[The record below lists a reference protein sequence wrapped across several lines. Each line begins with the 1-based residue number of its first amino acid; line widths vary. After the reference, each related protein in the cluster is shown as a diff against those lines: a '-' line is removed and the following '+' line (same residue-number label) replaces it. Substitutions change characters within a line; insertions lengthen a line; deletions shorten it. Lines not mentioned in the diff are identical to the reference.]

1 MKNLRVLVAWCCMLL
16 PLLAGCDLTGDLKD
30 VEMVR
35 ALSVD
40 IIDNVDILD
49 SADKVEAQENSS
61 MISAAV
67 HLLHRDR
74 ALEGQY
80 AESYYQLTAEGDSLA
95 AALGQL
101 YDVGAKQLNFS
112 HTSLLVLGEQAA
124 PTEFWLDYALRSP
137 QLRPTVYPVVCV
149 GQIEA
154 LLAAD
159 EQTLSP
165 IYLLNNLSEPMGSS
179 YPGVFG
185 VSLQDFVED
194 FYQTGIAP
202 ALPLVEKTA
211 DGVAAAGLA
220 VYAGDKIALL
230 TDDDAVLAWQLL
242 VRTPYL
248 YGMVLALDDGVAV
261 RLQGGQI
268 FIRLQP
274 VDRAEDLRPVCELEL
289 QADILNNPAGLDTQQ
304 VRALLNERLQQI
316 LAVGMAKSR
325 RLQADFLGIGREIW
339 RKQPHIWPQIAE
351 QDYLSGITVD
361 LQTEIE
367 LNAD

>member
-1 MKNLRVLVAWCCMLL
+1 MKNLRGLVIGCFLLL
-16 PLLAGCDLTGDLKD
+16 PLLAACDMTGDLQD

-40 IIDNVDILD
+40 IMYSV
-49 SADKVEAQENSS
+49 DKVEPQENRTISS
-61 MISAAV
+61 AV

-80 AESYYQLTAEGDSLA
+80 AESYYQLAAEGDSLA

-101 YDVGAKQLNFS
+101 YDVVAKQLNFS
-112 HTSLLVLGEQAA
+112 HTSLLVLGEEAA

-137 QLRPTVYPVVCV
+137 QLRPTIFPVVCE
-149 GQIEA
+149 GQAAA

-159 EQTLSP
+159 DQTLSP
-165 IYLLNNLSEPMGSS
+165 VYLLNNLAEPMGSS

-202 ALPLVEKTA
+202 ALPLVEKTS

-220 VYAGDKIALL
+220 VYVGDKISLL
-230 TDDDAVLAWQLL
+230 TSDDAVLAWQIF

-248 YGMVLALDDGVAV
+248 YGTVLALDEGVAV
-261 RLQGGQI
+261 RLQSGRV
-268 FIRLQP
+268 FLRLQP
-274 VDRAEDLRPVCELEL
+274 VEELADLHPVYELKL
-289 QADILNNPAGLDTQQ
+289 QADILNNPAGLSRKQ
-304 VRALLNERLQQI
+304 VEELLNERLQQI
-316 LAVGMAKSR
+316 LAAGLAESR

-339 RKQPHIWPQIAE
+339 RKQPHIWQKISG
-351 QDYLSGITVD
+351 QDYLSAIMVD
-361 LQTEIE
+361 LQTEVE

>member
-1 MKNLRVLVAWCCMLL
+1 MKRLVVWCCLLL
-16 PLLAGCDLTGDLKD
+16 PLFTACDFTGDLTGDLKD

-40 IIDNVDILD
+40 KVD
-49 SADKVEAQENSS
+49 SVDKVEADENGSV
-61 MISAAV
+61 ISTAV
-67 HLLHRDR
+67 HLPHRDR

-80 AESYYQLTAEGDSLA
+80 ADSYYQLAAEGDCLA

-137 QLRPTVYPVVCV
+137 QLRPTIYPVVCM
-149 GQIEA
+149 GPAAA

-165 IYLLNNLSEPMGSS
+165 IYLLNNLAEPMGSS

-185 VSLQDFVED
+185 VTLQDFVEE

-211 DGVAAAGLA
+211 DGVAAAGLV
-220 VYAGDKIALL
+220 VYAEDKIALL
-230 TDDDAVLAWQLL
+230 PDEDAVLAWQLL

-248 YGMVLALDDGVAV
+248 YGTVLALDDGVAV
-261 RLQGGQI
+261 RLQGCKV

-274 VDRAEDLRPVCELEL
+274 VEEAEDLRPVCELKL
-289 QADILNNPAGLDTQQ
+289 QADILNNPANLSPKQ
-304 VRALLNERLQQI
+304 VEALLNERLQQI
-316 LAVGMAKSR
+316 LAVGMAESR

-339 RKQPHIWPQIAE
+339 RKQPHIWLKIKE

-367 LNAD
+367 LSEK